1 MRLLPLFALFVT
13 SPALAEPEVCTPLAE
28 AELVDRIH
36 ASLDAIY
43 REDVPGYQAIIIDLE
58 SRIPCLEFVP
68 SPERWAELL
77 VGIAIIE
84 FSTEDNWQQP
94 LATAFHIDPYVNTLV
109 GQSHGFFEWRPEP
122 APPHTDQKVP
132 EGVRLYVDGQ
142 QVRFLPEMTGMHLV
156 QLRTGD
162 GWRSLLLRD
171 GEIPSEWLDVGEL
184 GFASKVNVRVDAGLT
199 GGAALWSQSTE
210 TPGTFLTDD
219 STTGPGVGVAARGS
233 VGRSNGLGAYW
244 DVGLPNLPN
253 FVGTSIQGGGQML
266 AGPMEFY
273 AGAGALQSQATANDQ
288 PQNAFLWFP
297 SLGAGITTQGDLPID
312 GRVLAGF
319 TPALLQTAVNTG
331 ITLGNGGM
339 RIRFGGELLWRKTK
353 WQQGESGREVVTN
366 ATNAGLNVGVRWGQ
380 R

>member
-1 MRLLPLFALFVT
+1 M
-13 SPALAEPEVCTPLAE
+13 
-28 AELVDRIH
+28 
-36 ASLDAIY
+36 
-43 REDVPGYQAIIIDLE
+43 
-58 SRIPCLEFVP
+58 
-68 SPERWAELL
+68 
-77 VGIAIIE
+77 
-84 FSTEDNWQQP
+84 
-94 LATAFHIDPYVNTLV
+94 
-109 GQSHGFFEWRPEP
+109 
-122 APPHTDQKVP
+122 P

-142 QVRFLPEMTGMHLV
+142 QVRFLPEMAGMHLV

-331 ITLGNGGM
+331 VTLGNGGM
-339 RIRFGGELLWRKTK
+339 RIRLGGELLWRKTK

-366 ATNAGLNVGVRWGQ
+366 ATNAGLNIGVRWGQ